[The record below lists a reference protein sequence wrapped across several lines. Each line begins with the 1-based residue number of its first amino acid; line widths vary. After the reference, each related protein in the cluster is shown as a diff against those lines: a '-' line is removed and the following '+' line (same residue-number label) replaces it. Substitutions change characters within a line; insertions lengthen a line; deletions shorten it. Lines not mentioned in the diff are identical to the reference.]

1 VTLSRRQFLGVVAAS
16 PLALPRRSADGATTG
31 LPRRSAEGATAG
43 LPRRSAEG
51 AKAGIAA
58 PRATDIRIDEIRHSY
73 EDYGYRAPYKFG
85 GRVVDRVT
93 LLNVYCRV
101 TTRNGKSAR
110 GFGSMTMGNMWA
122 FPSKTMS
129 YDTTLDAMKALAD
142 RIARITSDCNDVGHP
157 LDLNHVLEP
166 AYLKAAADVSS
177 ARKLDE
183 PIPKLCTLVVAS
195 PFDAAIHDA
204 FGKVHGRNV
213 YATYGPDLLPGDL
226 SRYLGSDFRGERLDR
241 ALLPKAQARIP
252 LFHSVGGLDALE
264 DKDVEKPLRDG
275 LPETLPGWIAWS
287 GLVRIKIKLSGED
300 LAWDAGRVLAIDR
313 IASAAQ
319 AQRGVKDWSYCLDFN
334 ERCPDVAYVLECL
347 RQIRVGSPA
356 GFERI
361 LYVEQPTARDL
372 KANRANVMHEAAKL
386 RPVVIDESLTD
397 LESLLLARDMGYTG
411 VALKACKGQSQA
423 MLMAAA
429 AVKYNMFVC
438 VQDLTCPGASLIHS
452 VGISAHVPAV
462 AGIEANARQY
472 VPAANKPW
480 EARFPGIFQ
489 VRDGYVRTADIGGPG
504 LGIP

>member
-1 VTLSRRQFLGVVAAS
+1 MTISRRDFLGAIAAS
-16 PLALPRRSADGATTG
+16 PVAFA
-31 LPRRSAEGATAG
+31 
-43 LPRRSAEG
+43 
-51 AKAGIAA
+51 IAA
-58 PRATDIRIDEIRHSY
+58 PRSTDIRIDEVRHSY
-73 EDYGYRAPYKFG
+73 EDYVYRAPYKFG

-93 LLNVYCRV
+93 LLNVRCRV
-101 TTRNGKSAR
+101 TTKSGKSAR

-129 YDTTLDAMKALAD
+129 YDKTLDAMKALAG
-142 RIARITSDCNDVGHP
+142 RIARITADCKEIGHP

-166 AYLKAAADVSS
+166 EYLKSADIV
-177 ARKLDE
+177 AVGGKLDE

-204 FGKVHGRNV
+204 FGKVHGRSV

-226 SRYLGSDFRGERLDR
+226 SRYLGPEFRGVRLDR

-264 DKDVEKPLRDG
+264 EKDVDKPLRDG

-300 LAWDAGRVLAIDR
+300 LAWDVSRVLAIDR
-313 IASAAQ
+313 IATVAQ
-319 AQRGVKDWSYCLDFN
+319 AARGVRDWSYCLDFN
-334 ERCPDVAYVLECL
+334 ERCPNVEYVLECL
-347 RQIRVGSPA
+347 RQIRAGSPG

-372 KANRANVMHEAAKL
+372 KANRLNVMHEASKL

-429 AVKYNMFVC
+429 ALKYKMFVC

-472 VPAANKPW
+472 VPAANRPW
-480 EARFPGIFQ
+480 EQRFPGIFN
-489 VRDGYVRTADIGGPG
+489 VRDGYVRTGDIGGPG
-504 LGIP
+504 LGIPDDMLQVPR

>member
-1 VTLSRRQFLGVVAAS
+1 VTVSRRRFLRAVAS
-16 PLALPRRSADGATTG
+16 GPLASVCG
-31 LPRRSAEGATAG
+31 LPRR
-43 LPRRSAEG
+43 RAEG
-51 AKAGIAA
+51 AKAGVAA
-58 PRATDIRIDEIRHSY
+58 ASPLARLRQTDIRIDEIRHSY
-73 EDYGYRAPYKFG
+73 EDYVYRAPYKFG

-93 LLNVYCRV
+93 LLNVHCRV
-101 TTRNGKSAR
+101 TTGNGKTAR

-142 RIARITSDCNDVGHP
+142 RIARITGDCREVGHP

-166 AYLKAAADVSS
+166 EFLRAAGDVSS

-183 PIPKLCTLVVAS
+183 PVPKLCTLVVAS

-226 SRYLGSDFRGERLDR
+226 SRYLGPEFRGVRLDR

-252 LFHSVGGLDALE
+252 LFHSVGGLDALDE
-264 DKDVEKPLRDG
+264 KDVDKPLRDG
-275 LPETLPGWIAWS
+275 LPETLSAWIAWS

-300 LAWDAGRVLAIDR
+300 LAWDVNRVLAIDR
-313 IASAAQ
+313 IATAAQ
-319 AQRGVKDWSYCLDFN
+319 AARGVRDWSYCLDFN
-334 ERCPDVAYVLECL
+334 ERCPNVEYVLECL
-347 RQIRVGSPA
+347 RQIRAGSPG

-372 KANRANVMHEAAKL
+372 KANRLNVMHEASKL

-429 AVKYNMFVC
+429 ALKYKMFVC
-438 VQDLTCPGASLIHS
+438 VQDLTCPGASLIQS

-462 AGIEANARQY
+462 AGIEANAREY

-480 EARFPGIFQ
+480 EARFPGIFS
-489 VRDGYVRTADIGGPG
+489 VRDGYVRTGDIGGPG
-504 LGIP
+504 LGIPDDMLVAPR

>member
-1 VTLSRRQFLGVVAAS
+1 MAISRRGFLGAIAAA
-16 PLALPRRSADGATTG
+16 PLASAAV
-31 LPRRSAEGATAG
+31 SA
-43 LPRRSAEG
+43 P
-51 AKAGIAA
+51 K
-58 PRATDIRIDEIRHSY
+58 ATDIRIDEVRHSY
-73 EDYGYRAPYKFG
+73 QDYVYRAPYKFG

-93 LLNVYCRV
+93 LLNVHCRV

-129 YDTTLDAMKALAD
+129 YDQTLDAMKGLAG
-142 RIARITSDCNDVGHP
+142 RIAGIINECREVGHP

-166 AYLKAAADVSS
+166 EYLKAANVVAV
-177 ARKLDE
+177 AGKLDE
-183 PIPKLCTLVVAS
+183 PVPKLGTLVVAS

-213 YATYGPDLLPGDL
+213 YATYGQDLLPGDL
-226 SRYLGSDFRGERLDR
+226 SRYLGPDFRGERLDR
-241 ALLPKAQARIP
+241 ALLPKAQPRIP
-252 LFHSVGGLDALE
+252 LFHSVGGLDPLE
-264 DKDVEKPLRDG
+264 QKDVEKPLGDG
-275 LPETLPGWIAWS
+275 LPETLPEWIAYS

-300 LAWDAGRVLAIDR
+300 LAWDAERTLAIDR
-313 IASAAQ
+313 IAAAAQ
-319 AQRGVKDWSYCLDFN
+319 AKRGVSDWSYCLDFN

-347 RQIRVGSPA
+347 RRIRAGAPA

-372 KANRANVMHEAAKL
+372 KANRANVMHEASKL

-397 LESLLLARDMGYTG
+397 LESLLLAREMGYTG

-429 AVKYNMFVC
+429 AKKYKMFVC

-472 VPAANKPW
+472 VPAANEPW
-480 EARFPGIFQ
+480 AARFPGIFN
-489 VRDGYVRTADIGGPG
+489 VRDGYVRTGDISGPG
-504 LGIP
+504 LGIPDEMLRES